1 MLCMLYACVNVSMY
15 MFIKE
20 LSVSGIGG
28 GYYNFCSLSTAL
40 GKKLFRSLLVCVLK
54 VLSLP
59 EGRVVKKEFPGC
71 EGSCWMF
78 VALVWR
84 RFEWMSHKFGSGE
97 PTILSAVFTTRCKS
111 FLSAAVQLEYHTV
124 QQYVRTLSIV
134 QR

>member
-15 MFIKE
+15 MFIEE

-40 GKKLFRSLLVCVLK
+40 GKKLFHSLLVCVLK

-59 EGRVVKKEFPGC
+59 EGRMVKKEFPGC

-84 RFEWMSHKFGSGE
+84 PCG
-97 PTILSAVFTTRCKS
+97 L
-111 FLSAAVQLEYHTV
+111 L
-124 QQYVRTLSIV
+124 
-134 QR
+134 